1 MPKKIKVLS
10 SYEKVIR
17 MRKTISQKI
26 TVVVT
31 SIIIVFVIIITC
43 VVGTLVFNKMVER
56 RKSELQLQADKYTVE
71 IDSWVREKMLLVEQ
85 TAIDLMCDNDFQR
98 PNVYKVLAAHIKND
112 PDVFNLYLCTE
123 DQDIIMN
130 DKDLEKVV
138 LGVFDPRTRPWYITA
153 KDNGATIIEN
163 PYKDETTQ
171 NMCTT
176 VATPIYDNSG
186 KLYGVLAA
194 DIYMTKL
201 QEIID
206 GVVYE
211 KGTYGFL
218 VDSLGNY
225 VTHPN
230 EKYNPTPEKSIA
242 VVDVMPKLKGLLS
255 DPGSNIMDMVDYN
268 GKKSYFSM
276 AHSDAS
282 GWNLG
287 IAVPSSIATNEV
299 MSLVLVLVVI
309 MVVFIIAIVCVLHF
323 LLKVLIK
330 KILEPIEILKQLAIG
345 NFSDEVM
352 DDKGILLDV
361 KDEEKL
367 IKVATVK
374 VKDKMKEIILTT
386 KGEVK
391 NLDEI
396 AQNTLDKMDELN
408 KSIEDINKVAG
419 RVTGDMN
426 STQEIVKN
434 IGIYRAD
441 LAKVISFVTEEANEA
456 ATQTREMLIRAR
468 DMYETSYN
476 SSEQAEKLYNKT
488 EIELKQA
495 IEDSKNVEQI
505 KNLTEE
511 ILAISSQTNLLAL
524 NASIEAARAGEA
536 GKGLAVVADEIRNLA
551 DNTKLVVDKING
563 LTQIIHTSVTNL
575 SEGSKNVLDFVN
587 EKVSTDYKQMIELA
601 KKYEDDTVIF
611 DSIASNLGASTQ
623 EMLAKMEEISE
634 AIIDITGLS
643 NDVEKGMSDIDNSI
657 IDLNCN
663 SSDVTGK
670 FAALALLSENLNT
683 SVKEFKV

>member
-287 IAVPSSIATNEV
+287 IAVPSSIATSEV

-536 GKGLAVVADEIRNLA
+536 GKGFAVVADEIRNLA